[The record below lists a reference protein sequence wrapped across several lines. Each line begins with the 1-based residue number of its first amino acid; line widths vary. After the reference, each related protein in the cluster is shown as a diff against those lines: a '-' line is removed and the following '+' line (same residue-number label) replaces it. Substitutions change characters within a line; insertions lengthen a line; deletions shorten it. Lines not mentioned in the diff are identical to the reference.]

1 MTSTHMAGRAG
12 LPLHGPALLNAL
24 AANWWLLL
32 LRGVAAIAFGVLAF
46 FWPGLTLLTLTLL
59 WGAYALT
66 DGAFALW
73 ATVIG
78 KGETT
83 PRLWLALAGMV
94 SILAGLTAF
103 FWPVMT
109 TLALLMFIASWA
121 IVMGVLQI
129 WGAIELRKEVEG
141 EWLLALNGLLSI
153 AFGALMFARPG
164 AGALAVV
171 WLIGWF
177 AVLAGCL
184 YIALAFRL
192 RSYKNPA

>member
-1 MTSTHMAGRAG
+1 
-12 LPLHGPALLNAL
+12 
-24 AANWWLLL
+24 
-32 LRGVAAIAFGVLAF
+32 
-46 FWPGLTLLTLTLL
+46 
-59 WGAYALT
+59 
-66 DGAFALW
+66 
-73 ATVIG
+73 
-78 KGETT
+78 
-83 PRLWLALAGMV
+83 
-94 SILAGLTAF
+94 
-103 FWPVMT
+103 
-109 TLALLMFIASWA
+109 
-121 IVMGVLQI
+121 MGVLQI

>member
-1 MTSTHMAGRAG
+1 MTSTHMTSRAG
-12 LPLHGPALLNAL
+12 VPLRGPALLNTL

-32 LRGVAAIAFGVLAF
+32 LRGVAAIAFGILAF

-73 ATVIG
+73 ATIAG
-78 KGETT
+78 KGEMA
-83 PRLWLALAGMV
+83 PRLWLALVGLV
-94 SILAGLTAF
+94 SILAGLMAF
-103 FWPVMT
+103 FWPLMT

-121 IVMGVLQI
+121 IVIGVLQI
-129 WGAIELRKEVEG
+129 WGAIELRKELEG
-141 EWLLALNGLLSI
+141 EWLLGLNGLLSI
-153 AFGALMFARPG
+153 AFGALMFARPD
-164 AGALAVV
+164 AGALALV
-171 WLIGWF
+171 WTIGWF

-192 RSYKNPA
+192 KKCKQPA